1 MTTRLASEYESIL
14 LETRERLLHD
24 LHQAEAEEAEPPL
37 FSGGSAIR
45 WAEGAEVASDV
56 HEQESDFTHVNRLS
70 HRLEL
75 VDEAIQLLRR
85 DPEQFGHCTW
95 CGAEISRNR
104 LREVPWSRVCAG
116 CARGEAGEAER
127 A

>member
-14 LETRERLLHD
+14 LETRDRLLHD
-24 LHQAEAEEAEPPL
+24 LHQVEAEEAEPQMV
-37 FSGGSAIR
+37 SGGSAIR

-56 HEQESDFTHVNRLS
+56 QEQETDFAQADRLS

-75 VDEAIQLLRR
+75 VDDAIRLLRR
-85 DPEQFGHCTW
+85 DPDRFGSCTW
-95 CGAEISRNR
+95 CGAEISANR
-104 LREVPWSRVCAG
+104 LREIPWSRVCAR